1 MGAGAKRIYGHDKA
15 VGEDRMNASWEL
27 SVHQDDLFTAK
38 GSSGLDAVRLCG
50 IDQEAKARR
59 EQQYRLENIAIGK
72 KSELKELGL

>member
-1 MGAGAKRIYGHDKA
+1 
-15 VGEDRMNASWEL
+15 MNASWEL

-59 EQQYRLENIAIGK
+59 EQQYRLKAIEIGRK
-72 KSELKELGL
+72 TRLKSKLQEIGL